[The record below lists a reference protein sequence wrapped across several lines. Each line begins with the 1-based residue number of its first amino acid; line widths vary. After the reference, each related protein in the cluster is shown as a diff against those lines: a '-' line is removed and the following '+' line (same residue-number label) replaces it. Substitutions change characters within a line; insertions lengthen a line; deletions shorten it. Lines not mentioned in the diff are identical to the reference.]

1 MTKWSIDE
9 YEILSVLELIDVTV
23 SDIGECLEVLPE
35 TLESGVG
42 GTASQVI
49 SEAVGE
55 LFTFEGPRLEGMRT
69 RISASVMGVVNSTNA
84 YVEGDLKMA
93 GGPNR
98 QRAKRSTRSP
108 ILTIKVGCG
117 D

>member
-35 TLESGVG
+35 TLERGVG
-42 GTASQVI
+42 GTASQLI
-49 SEAVGE
+49 SEAVQE
-55 LFTFEGPRLEGMRT
+55 LFTFEGPRIEGISA
-69 RISASVMGVVNSTNA
+69 RISASVTGVVSSTNA

-93 GGPNR
+93 EESQHAAREAVYPQFNTHYQGGLR
-98 QRAKRSTRSP
+98 
-108 ILTIKVGCG
+108 
-117 D
+117 